1 MRSLLDVNVLLALFD
16 PIHVHHEKAH
26 RWWAGNADAGWATCP
41 LTQTGFLRII
51 SNPSYPSPITLLD
64 AHSILFRQP
73 RASGHAFWTADIS
86 FSDPARFD
94 FSFVRSPK
102 QLTDIY
108 LLALAVSNSGRL
120 VTFDARVSP
129 APVLGAAT
137 EHLVVL
143 R

>member
-64 AHSILFRQP
+64 VLSILFRQT
-73 RASGHAFWTADIS
+73 RASGHAFRPRPCSEQRPNI
-86 FSDPARFD
+86 
-94 FSFVRSPK
+94 
-102 QLTDIY
+102 
-108 LLALAVSNSGRL
+108 LA
-120 VTFDARVSP
+120 F
-129 APVLGAAT
+129 
-137 EHLVVL
+137 
-143 R
+143 